1 MKMRMSPD
9 IFVGRVAVVF
19 LTIALPVFFQT
30 TSYAARDD
38 FFLRQRIDVAGTI
51 LGFRAADFNGDGKT
65 DIALLVAEPSDRRV
79 LQVYL
84 QRESDRFPPSP
95 GQSLTLSS
103 SVNMIQSLDI
113 DGDGRAE
120 LFTIDHDGLRQYNH
134 DGKSFI
140 DKPKAQV
147 PGSTVFTGAIEG
159 GILPDEFIH
168 NISDRWIVFLPIDEG
183 FLLWEYRQGEFQQLG
198 KINFPHVIYKNDRPV
213 KYLGN
218 PMCVFAMTLPK
229 IVIDEREGK
238 SDIYLIWP
246 DRLAIFPAAEN
257 GRFDNGESVHFRF
270 QEAAAGNFCQ
280 SRLVDFDLDGR
291 LDLVCSQSTGGISGA
306 HTDIKLFGSDRFR
319 HANITESHKIA
330 LTDVCG
336 NLMIDNFDRV
346 GGLELV
352 VPAIELGTMSAVKMM
367 ITKNID
373 CHLLIYP
380 IDNLGRPAREPK
392 VRRKMT
398 CRLDFEKA
406 DPTEDIRI
414 DWSGDYD
421 GDGLPD
427 LVLADGGGKLMFYR
441 GSSEEYLEDKAEIV
455 LDISGPDI
463 VHPVHLNADGRS
475 DLIIIQQPGR
485 QSARLTLLVT
495 NRIS

>member
-1 MKMRMSPD
+1 MKIRIFPD
-9 IFVGRVAVVF
+9 ISAGRIIVIFIIGAI
-19 LTIALPVFFQT
+19 LLLLQAAA
-30 TSYAARDD
+30 YAARDD
-38 FFLRQRIDVAGTI
+38 FFLQQRIDVAGTI
-51 LGFRAADFNGDGKT
+51 LGCRTADFNGDGKT
-65 DIALLVAEPSDRRV
+65 DIALLVAEPPDRRV

-140 DKPKAQV
+140 DKPNARV
-147 PGSTVFTGAIEG
+147 PGPTVFTGGIEG
-159 GILPDEFIH
+159 GILPDKFIY
-168 NISDRWIVFLPIDEG
+168 NVSGRWIVFLPIDEG
-183 FLLWEYRQGEFQQLG
+183 FLLWEYRQEKFQQLE

-213 KYLGN
+213 KYFGN
-218 PMCVFAMTLPK
+218 PMCVFATTLPK
-229 IVIDEREGK
+229 IVIGEREGK

-246 DRLAIFPAAEN
+246 DRLAIFPAGEN
-257 GRFDNGESVHFRF
+257 GRFDNDETVHFRF
-270 QEAAAGNFCQ
+270 QEAGGGFCQ

-291 LDLVCSQSTGGISGA
+291 LDLVCSRSTGGISGA

-352 VPAIELGTMSAVKMM
+352 VPAIELGTMSTVKMM
-367 ITKNID
+367 ITKKVD

-398 CRLDFEKA
+398 CRLNFEKA

-427 LVLADGGGKLMFYR
+427 LVLADGGGKLMFYM
-441 GSSEEYLEDKAEIV
+441 GSSEEYLENKADMA
-455 LDISGPDI
+455 LDIPGPDI
-463 VHPVHLNADGRS
+463 IHPVHLNADGRS
-475 DLIIIQQPGR
+475 DLIIIHKSDR

-495 NRIS
+495 NRIR